1 MLELTKALRHRG
13 NRLEGW
19 TRWRWRTKAKK
30 AFRDIGVSV
39 HPLLST
45 GKITDPVLPS
55 VYSVTGKFDVIH
67 SPNGLLLPFTG
78 RTPQTVM
85 VHDLA
90 FLLFPE
96 TKPVEEV
103 SRWKKK
109 LTDIVSRADGIMVN
123 SVTTA
128 NDLKELYPETS
139 SRIFVTKLGIDHF
152 RKLDTE
158 KISAGQHILAVGTV
172 EPRKNYKAL
181 FHAYERAASELQD
194 IPDLVVAGGMGYRSD
209 EICRAADSTSVR
221 EKIHFTGFVS
231 DSRLQELYSDALCL
245 VHTAVH
251 EGFGFTVPEALGFGL
266 PVVCSRN
273 SALLELF
280 GEAVY
285 LVDSG
290 NYDSIAHGLIKAL
303 QNGVSEHQAKAVE
316 HLFRTLTW
324 NSCAENTENAFR
336 TIT

>member
-1 MLELTKALRHRG
+1 MLELTKALSHRG
-13 NRLEGW
+13 NHLEGW
-19 TRWRWRTKAKK
+19 ARWRWRRKAEE
-30 AFRDIGVSV
+30 AFRDIGVPV

-45 GKITDPVLPS
+45 GNITDPVLPF
-55 VYSVTGKFDVIH
+55 VYSLTGKVDAVH
-67 SPNGLLLPFTG
+67 SPNGLMLPFTG
-78 RTPQTVM
+78 RAPQTVM

-109 LTDIVSRADGIMVN
+109 LADIVSRADGIMVN

-139 SRIFVTKLGIDHF
+139 NRIFVTKLGIDHF
-152 RKLDTE
+152 RKHNTE
-158 KISAGQHILAVGTV
+158 KSNTGKHILAVGTV

-181 FHAYERAASELQD
+181 FQAYERAASELPD
-194 IPDLVVAGGMGYRSD
+194 IPDLVVAGGMGYKSD
-209 EICRAADSTSVR
+209 EICRSAGSTSIK

-231 DSRLQELYSDALCL
+231 DTRLRELYADALCL

-290 NYDSIAHGLIKAL
+290 NHDSIAHGLISAL

-324 NSCAENTENAFR
+324 NNCAESTENAFR
-336 TIT
+336 AIT